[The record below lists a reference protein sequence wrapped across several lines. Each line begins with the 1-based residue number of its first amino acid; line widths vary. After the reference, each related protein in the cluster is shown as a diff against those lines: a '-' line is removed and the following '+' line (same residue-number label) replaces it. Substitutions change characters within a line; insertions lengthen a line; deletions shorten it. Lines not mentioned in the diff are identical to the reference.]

1 MLSLAGKPL
10 LLLLLLSV
18 AGGLA
23 LAGSPALTSNGT
35 SIYDLLPKY
44 GLPPGLLPDTVINY
58 TLSEDG
64 SFVLHLA
71 GPCYIEFDYLVYY
84 EPLIT
89 GTVHYGSIDDLK
101 GIQVRRFLIW
111 FDVDSIKVDLPPANF
126 IYFQVGWITRKLSVG
141 QFETV
146 HSCRDS
152 VLGLRRIKDSAELV
166 IQMPAFG
173 RDKHANEGV
182 EKIQ

>member
-1 MLSLAGKPL
+1 MLSFACKP

-18 AGGLA
+18 ASGLA
-23 LAGSPALTSNGT
+23 FASRPALTSNGT

-58 TLSEDG
+58 TLFDDG
-64 SFVLHLA
+64 SFVIDLA

-84 EPLIT
+84 QPRIT

-126 IYFQVGWITRKLSVG
+126 IYFQVGWITRKLTVG

-146 HSCRDS
+146 HSCQDNA
-152 VLGLRRIKDSAELV
+152 LGFGRIKDSTEQV
-166 IQMPAFG
+166 IQPAFG
-173 RDKHANEGV
+173 RGKHANAGV
-182 EKIQ
+182 GTIQ